1 MITSKKKLASS
12 DAKQPRFQVLALSG
26 GGYRG
31 LYTAK
36 VVADLE
42 AEFGAPFARH
52 FDLIA
57 GTSVGG
63 ILALAL
69 ALEIPAAD
77 IVELFEKNGGKIFAK
92 RASLGGL
99 ARSKYSPTGLRTLL
113 SAKKLFGRQLLGS
126 CKHPVIIPS
135 INYSTGSAV
144 MFKTAHHPSLR
155 RDQRIPLVDVALATS
170 AAPGF
175 FPRHEYAN
183 SQYVDGG
190 LFANAPGVLAL
201 HEATEFFG
209 QTDEAIH
216 LMSIGTMSSRVTA
229 DPRKKANGG
238 YMEWG
243 GGNALK
249 AADRLFT
256 LAISVQE
263 GLSCNM
269 LDHRLRDHYLHID
282 DENTDE
288 RARAVALDKTDAAAR
303 KVLLGVAEQRSKW
316 CISDSRVQS
325 FMNYQAPTPTFFH
338 QKLPTG

>member
-1 MITSKKKLASS
+1 MMISNKRTVSS
-12 DAKQPRFQVLALSG
+12 AVTQPRFQVLALSG

-52 FDLIA
+52 FDMIA

-69 ALEIPAAD
+69 ALEIPAAR
-77 IVELFEKNGGKIFAK
+77 IVELFERNGDKIFAK
-92 RASLGGL
+92 RSLTGL
-99 ARSKYSPTGLRTLL
+99 TRSKYSPAGLRALL
-113 SAKKLFGRQLLGS
+113 EAEQLFGERLLGS
-126 CKHPVIIPS
+126 CKHPVLIPS

-144 MFKTAHHPSLR
+144 MFKTAHHESLR
-155 RDQRIPLVDVALATS
+155 RDYRIPLVDVALATS

-175 FPRHEYAN
+175 FPRHKYAN

-201 HEATEFFG
+201 HEATEFFC
-209 QTDEAIH
+209 QPDDTIH

-229 DPRKKANGG
+229 DPRGNANGG
-238 YMEWG
+238 YIEWG
-243 GGNALK
+243 GGNMLK

-263 GLSCNM
+263 GLSCSM
-269 LDHRLRDHYLHID
+269 LDHRLGDRYLHID
-282 DENTDE
+282 DENTDK

-303 KVLLGVAEQRSKW
+303 EVLLGVAEQRSKQ
-316 CISDSRVQS
+316 CVSDARVQS

-338 QKLPTG
+338 HKKSPR